1 MILLSGDDADAK
13 SEVVQLFEDASFFA
27 VDLGELVAGGR
38 MQQIGGPL
46 AGINLIRLP

>member
-1 MILLSGDDADAK
+1 
-13 SEVVQLFEDASFFA
+13 VVQLFEDAGFFA

-46 AGINLIRLP
+46 AGLNLIRLP